1 MILWFVFK
9 PGIIPENVLRVQGYL
24 VHVYKTMQYRTMFN
38 INSQI

>member
-1 MILWFVFK
+1 MILRFVFK

-24 VHVYKTMQYRTMFN
+24 VYKTMQYRIMFN